1 MPVFTPP
8 DPADMWPYATAD
20 DVASRWRPLSDAEA
34 ELADTL
40 ALDVSYRVKRK
51 FPTLDARILAGD
63 VAFAEVTA
71 VVAGIV
77 KRAMIGA
84 DAGGAVQSQQDVAGP
99 FSRQVTYANPM
110 GNLYFTAEDLA
121 VLSEGGTGRVRSIR
135 LTSANT
141 D

>member
-8 DPADMWPYATAD
+8 SPDSMWPYATAD
-20 DVASRWRPLSDAEA
+20 DVAARWRPLSDAEA

-40 ALDVSYRVKRK
+40 ALDASYRVKRK
-51 FPTLDARILAGD
+51 FPTLEARILVGD

-71 VVAGIV
+71 VVAGMV
-77 KRAMIGA
+77 KRAMLSA
-84 DAGGAVQSQQDVAGP
+84 DGAVQSQQEVAGP